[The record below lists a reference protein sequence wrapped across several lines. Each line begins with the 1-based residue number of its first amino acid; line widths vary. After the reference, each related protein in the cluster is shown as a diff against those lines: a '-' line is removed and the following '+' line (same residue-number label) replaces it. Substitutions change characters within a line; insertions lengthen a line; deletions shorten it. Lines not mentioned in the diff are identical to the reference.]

1 MRIETTRLKM
11 APIQQQDWELFEA
24 LHSDPAVIALCF
36 DQPEVKELE
45 QKFCARL
52 TPWTRNLDSW
62 LCLVMTDKSTG
73 TAIGIT
79 GFIVRENVAE
89 VGYLLLPE
97 FHGNQYGTES
107 LRALLDWADINH
119 EFAGYK
125 AVVTEGNVGSQRVL
139 LKCGFILENI
149 VDEAYEIGG
158 RLYADHIYRRC

>member
-11 APIQQQDWELFEA
+11 APIQRQDWALFEA

-36 DQPEVKELE
+36 DQPEAKELE

-52 TPWTRNLDSW
+52 TPWTPNLDSW
-62 LCLVMTDKSTG
+62 LCLVMTDKLTG
-73 TAIGIT
+73 TPIGIT

-89 VGYLLLPE
+89 VGYLLLPD

-107 LRALLDWADINH
+107 LRALLDWADLNY

-125 AVVTEGNVGSQRVL
+125 AVVTEGNVGSERIL
-139 LKCGFILENI
+139 LKCGFILEN
-149 VDEAYEIGG
+149 VVHEAYEIGG